1 MGRKKN
7 LPTPGG
13 GRQIQ
18 RLNIPNI
25 FRKRSASFS
34 EFVTNEFPNKTA
46 SKRGWKSSEKVSR
59 PKNKE
64 KYQTIG
70 EEILN
75 RPL

>member
-1 MGRKKN
+1 MGSEEN
-7 LPTPGG
+7 LPSPDG

-46 SKRGWKSSEKVSR
+46 PKRGRESPEKISR
-59 PKNKE
+59 PKK
-64 KYQTIG
+64 QTKNIK
-70 EEILN
+70 LLV
-75 RPL
+75 RKF